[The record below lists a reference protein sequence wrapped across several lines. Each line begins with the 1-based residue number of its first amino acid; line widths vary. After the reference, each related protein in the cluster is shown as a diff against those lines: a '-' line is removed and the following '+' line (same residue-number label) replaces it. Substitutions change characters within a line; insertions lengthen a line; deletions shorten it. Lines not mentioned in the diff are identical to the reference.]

1 MKLVEALKELKLIEK
16 KIAKNTEQ
24 INQYASKLSTEK
36 PQFDTDKEQAAKVQS
51 LIQSNKDLA
60 KFYVELNNMIA
71 YTNLT
76 TSIDFEGETYRV
88 ADLLIYVR
96 KMHDS
101 VVKTIEAL
109 NETSA
114 RFRLKQYTP
123 SGMQTGG
130 EKIYVEKF
138 YKEEFKNSEL
148 QRLEKLDRTRVIAR
162 LETLNAV
169 TELKNLPSLL

>member
-1 MKLVEALKELKLIEK
+1 MKLVEALKELKLVEK

-36 PQFDTDKEQAAKVQS
+36 PQFDTDKEQSAKVQS

-60 KFYVELNNMIA
+60 KFYVEVNNMIA

-96 KMHDS
+96 KMHDPM
-101 VVKTIEAL
+101 VKTIEAL

-114 RFRLKQYTP
+114 RFRLKQYS
-123 SGMQTGG
+123 SGIQTGG

-138 YKEEFKNSEL
+138 YKEEFKNSEM
-148 QRLEKLDRTRVIAR
+148 QRLEKLDRSRVIAR

-169 TELKNLPSLL
+169 TELKDLPPL